1 MNQFER
7 SSRTSQNSRQSA
19 SVPLV
24 QSRTE
29 RAPGSRSGGGRPS
42 RGNPTGKSGFQKLF
56 TLKWMGIVFA
66 TALLMVV
73 GIYITIS
80 AMGVVYPIEKLDQVV
95 DSSVIIDENG
105 KSIPASND
113 EYRDYITLEEIKKHN
128 PLIPE
133 AFVKVEDNR
142 FYDHKGVDYWSMAR
156 ATVTNIIAMEK
167 RQGGSTITMQVAG
180 NVILNDRE
188 KKFSRKLM
196 EIGTAWNLELKAG
209 KDKILEA
216 YLNYISFG
224 GKARGIKAAAL
235 FYFGKDISKEPLEI
249 AEVAYLAG
257 LPKAPTSYCGFCG
270 KKNAERGEKRAR
282 IVLYVMAH
290 DDDGAKP
297 IITPEQYEQA
307 KKYKFKWTKEHRN
320 KVLAAKG
327 SQYNSPFI
335 AQVKEELKNDYG
347 YSEEEL
353 DNLSTLGLKIKTRFN
368 PQVQK
373 ESHEALNKIDN
384 VSSQLQGGT
393 ITLDK
398 DGYIVAIGGGK
409 NFKPGDLNKALNDPK
424 QPGSSIKPLT
434 VFAPAID
441 LNKDKVGPYTMVEDS
456 EQSFG
461 GYTPKNADGKEHGMV
476 SLETTAKKSYNL
488 STIYTLQEY
497 VGINKAFNYAEK
509 LELGL
514 NPKTDKTLGALG
526 LGGVEHGVTPRQMA
540 QAYTVFPN
548 HGVMKQARAIVSV
561 EKPAEDGERKDITQ
575 TLGDK
580 AKERLA
586 DKQVFDPQAAYYTHL
601 MLREVVKSDGT
612 GKGVDLGSQ
621 PVAGKTGTTNQN
633 MAAWFVGYTPNYV
646 TAVMVYNT
654 DPNKKVSAL
663 SGGKVPV
670 DVFNDIMQEA
680 ERNKKD
686 IAFDKPKGVKDPEP
700 PFQLS
705 NVKLEGNFD
714 AIKNEVKL
722 KWSVPKDMKNP
733 RLRFEVYR
741 VDGGERKIQDVAFN
755 ENSTKIP
762 MDGEVDLGK
771 LGKSFQFK
779 VRAVDGETGESVDS
793 NIVTVAPISILNPE
807 DCNNPISEKDPLKC
821 PSPGKGKDKKDDDG
835 GMFDWL
841 FD

>member
-1 MNQFER
+1 MNQFGR
-7 SSRTSQNSRQSA
+7 STRTNQSSRQSA

-42 RGNPTGKSGFQKLF
+42 RGNPSGKSGFQKLF

-66 TALLMVV
+66 TAMLMVV
-73 GIYITIS
+73 GMYITIS
-80 AMGVVYPIEKLDQVV
+80 MMGVVYPIDKLDQVV
-95 DSSVIIDENG
+95 DSSVLIDSKGNE
-105 KSIPASND
+105 IPVSND
-113 EYRDYITLEEIKKHN
+113 EYRDYITLEEINKHN
-128 PLIPE
+128 PLLPK

-156 ATVTNIIAMEK
+156 ATVTNIIAMK
-167 RQGGSTITMQVAG
+167 KKQGGSTITMQVAG

-224 GKARGIKAAAL
+224 GRARGVKAAAL
-235 FYFGKDISKEPLEI
+235 FYFNKDISKEPLEI
-249 AEVAYLAG
+249 AEIAYLAG

-270 KKNAERGEKRAR
+270 KTNAERGEKRAR
-282 IVLYVMAH
+282 TVLYVMAH
-290 DDDGAKP
+290 DEDGSKP
-297 IITPEQYEQA
+297 IISPEQWEQS
-307 KKYKFKWTKEHRN
+307 KKYKFKWTKEYRTN
-320 KVLAAKG
+320 ILAAKG
-327 SQYNSPFI
+327 TQSNSAFI
-335 AQVKEELKNDYG
+335 SQVKEELKNHYG
-347 YSEEEL
+347 YSEEDL
-353 DNLSTLGLKIKTRFN
+353 DNLGTLGLKIKTRLN
-368 PQVQK
+368 TNVQRK
-373 ESHEALNKIDN
+373 AQEALNQIDN

-409 NFKPGDLNKALNDPK
+409 NFKPGDLNKAFNDPK

-441 LNKDKVGPYTMVEDS
+441 LNKDKVGPYTIVEDY
-456 EQSFG
+456 EKSFG
-461 GYTPKNADGKEHGMV
+461 GYTPKNADGKEHGRV
-476 SLETTAKKSYNL
+476 SLQTVAKKSYNL
-488 STIYTLQEY
+488 GTIYTLQEY
-497 VGINKAFNYAEK
+497 VGINKAFHYAEK

-514 NPKTDKTLGALG
+514 NPKADKTLGALG

-548 HGVMKQARAIVSV
+548 HGVMKHARAIVEV
-561 EKPAEDGERKDITQ
+561 QKPDEEERKYTKHN
-575 TLGDK
+575 LGDT
-580 AKERLA
+580 AKGKLA

-612 GKGVDLGSQ
+612 GRGVDLGNQ

-633 MAAWFVGYTPNYV
+633 MAAWFVGYTPHYV

-654 DPNKKVSAL
+654 NPGKKVSAL

-670 DVFNDIMQEA
+670 DVFNEIMQEA
-680 ERNKKD
+680 ERGQ
-686 IAFDKPKGVKDPEP
+686 KPTSFSKPQGVKDPEP

-705 NVKLEGNFD
+705 NVKLEGTFN

-733 RLRFEVYR
+733 RLRFEIYR
-741 VDGGERKIQDVAFN
+741 VDGGERKIHDVPFN
-755 ENSTKIP
+755 ENSIKIP

-779 VRAVDGETGESVDS
+779 VKAVDGETGESIDS
-793 NIVTVAPISILNPE
+793 NIVTVAPISILNPD

-821 PSPGKGKDKKDDDG
+821 PSPGKDKRKKEDDG
-835 GMFDWL
+835 GFFDWF